1 MENIP
6 YYSEIRLKAIFSSL
20 LITENCHY
28 PEGETALASLKK
40 ERVVIAIKGK
50 IAFNR
55 ISIIRIPLYLDL
67 DLDFGNLGRKWAR

>member
-1 MENIP
+1 MLKLICKGHGLL
-6 YYSEIRLKAIFSSL
+6 YYNEIRLKAIFSSL

-55 ISIIRIPLYLDL
+55 ISIIRIPLY
-67 DLDFGNLGRKWAR
+67 FTF